1 MRRLILFRHAKTDR
15 PEGVRDVDRPL
26 AGRGRRA
33 APRMG
38 AALAEA
44 GLIPDLALVSPAR
57 RATETWDLAK
67 PALGTVPERSEPRLY
82 EASVETLLAVV
93 RETDPGVGTLLMVG
107 HNPGFERLAARLVG
121 EGDAAARDR
130 LAEKFP
136 TAAVAVIDFPT
147 EDWRKVA
154 PGSGRL
160 ERFVTPR
167 SLESDDD

>member
-1 MRRLILFRHAKTDR
+1 MHRLILFRHAKSDR

-26 AGRGRRA
+26 AKRGRRA

-38 AALAEA
+38 ATLADA

-57 RATETWDLAK
+57 RAVETWDLAK
-67 PALGTVPERSEPRLY
+67 PPLGAVPEQPEPRLY
-82 EASVETLLAVV
+82 EASVETLLTIV
-93 RETDPGVGTLLMVG
+93 RETDPGVKTLLMVG

-121 EGDAAARDR
+121 EGDAAARAR

-136 TAAVAVIDFPT
+136 TAAVAVIEFTT
-147 EDWRKVA
+147 EDWLTVA

-160 ERFVTPR
+160 ARFVTPR